1 MRRIIVVLTLD
12 AVIVTIA
19 IMISTFGA
27 SASAQQSLC
36 PPTGPSGGPAT
47 LVNSDEPHGAGFVC
61 LDEQAQEL
69 FCPPEYKLQLFRN
82 LGSDPGVLVDGVLV
96 ECVEQSSSK
105 DGGGTGGSD
114 GGGSAEPTQNGEQQ
128 SEAGDLNQTTN
139 VS

>member
-36 PPTGPSGGPAT
+36 PPTGPSDGPAT

-61 LDEQAQEL
+61 LDEQAQEF

-82 LGSDPGVLVDGVLV
+82 PGSDPGVLA
-96 ECVEQSSSK
+96 ECVEQSSPN
-105 DGGGTGGSD
+105 DGGGTGGLARG
-114 GGGSAEPTQNGEQQ
+114 GGGSDSPNH
-128 SEAGDLNQTTN
+128 
-139 VS
+139 

>member
-1 MRRIIVVLTLD
+1 MRRIIVVLTIA
-12 AVIVTIA
+12 AVVVTIMA
-19 IMISTFGA
+19 TFGA

-47 LVNSDEPHGAGFVC
+47 LVNSNEPHGVGFVC
-61 LDEQAQEL
+61 LDEQAQEF
-69 FCPPEYKLQLFRN
+69 FCPPEDKLQLFRN
-82 LGSDPGVLVDGVLV
+82 PGSDPGVLA

-114 GGGSAEPTQNGEQQ
+114 GGDGRELTQNDAQQ
-128 SEAGDLNQTTN
+128 SKAGDLNQRTN

>member
-1 MRRIIVVLTLD
+1 MRRIIVVLTIA
-12 AVIVTIA
+12 AVVVTIMA
-19 IMISTFGA
+19 TFGA

-36 PPTGPSGGPAT
+36 PPTAPSGGPAT
-47 LVNSDEPHGAGFVC
+47 LVKSDEPHGAGFVC
-61 LDEQAQEL
+61 LDEQAQEF
-69 FCPPEYKLQLFRN
+69 FCPPEYKLQLFSN
-82 LGSDPGVLVDGVLV
+82 PGSDPGVLA

>member
-1 MRRIIVVLTLD
+1 MRRIIVVLTMA
-12 AVIVTIA
+12 AVVVT
-19 IMISTFGA
+19 MMGTFGA

-47 LVNSDEPHGAGFVC
+47 LVNSDEPHGVGFVC
-61 LDEQAQEL
+61 LDERAQEF
-69 FCPPEYKLQLFRN
+69 FCPPEDKLQLFRN
-82 LGSDPGVLVDGVLV
+82 PGSDPTVLA

-114 GGGSAEPTQNGEQQ
+114 GGGSAEPTQNGAQQ
-128 SEAGDLNQTTN
+128 SEAGDLNQRTN

>member
-1 MRRIIVVLTLD
+1 MRRIFVVLTID
-12 AVIVTIA
+12 AVIVTTA
-19 IMISTFGA
+19 IMTSMFGTT
-27 SASAQQSLC
+27 ASAQQSLC

-61 LDEQAQEL
+61 LDEQAQEF
-69 FCPPEYKLQLFRN
+69 FCPPEYKLQLFSN
-82 LGSDPGVLVDGVLV
+82 PGSDPGVLA

-114 GGGSAEPTQNGEQQ
+114 GGDGRELTQNDAQQ
-128 SEAGDLNQTTN
+128 SKAGDLNQTTN

>member
-61 LDEQAQEL
+61 LNRHKSFSARL
-69 FCPPEYKLQLFRN
+69 KISYSYFVT
-82 LGSDPGVLVDGVLV
+82 LGLILV
-96 ECVEQSSSK
+96 S
-105 DGGGTGGSD
+105 
-114 GGGSAEPTQNGEQQ
+114 
-128 SEAGDLNQTTN
+128 
-139 VS
+139 

>member
-1 MRRIIVVLTLD
+1 MRRIIVVLTIA
-12 AVIVTIA
+12 AVVVTIMA
-19 IMISTFGA
+19 TFGA

-61 LDEQAQEL
+61 LDEQAQEF

-82 LGSDPGVLVDGVLV
+82 PGSDPSVLA
-96 ECVEQSSSK
+96 ECVEQSPSK

-114 GGGSAEPTQNGEQQ
+114 GGDGAEPTQNDAQQ
-128 SEAGDLNQTTN
+128 SKAGDLNQRTN